1 MLIPEQAPAIMIV
14 DDTPAN
20 LQLLEVMLVEK
31 NYRVFSFPRADIALK
46 AAVKNPPDL
55 VLLDITMP
63 GMDGYQFCANLK
75 ADSRIRDTPV
85 IFISGLNEPID
96 KVKAFGLGGVD
107 YITKPFQIEEVQARL
122 ETHLN
127 LRRLQQKVEQHN
139 RSLEKQVQ
147 AYAQEII
154 ASQMATI
161 FALAKLAESRDVNT
175 GRHLERVQL
184 YCRLLAERLAETPA
198 HQQEVTPD
206 FIENIYLASPLH
218 DIGKVAIPDSILLK
232 HCTLTEPEF
241 EIMKT
246 HTLIGAKTLASALVK
261 YPQNNFLRT
270 GLSIARS
277 HHEHWDGSGYPD
289 GAKGGEIS
297 LYARVTAIAD
307 VYDALT
313 SNRCYRSAL
322 SHEEAY
328 GMIMSGSGT
337 QFDPALVAAFDD
349 ISEEFL
355 RISRN
360 LASVEDADIA
370 LVGLIAPA
378 SERG

>member
-1 MLIPEQAPAIMIV
+1 MLMPEQSPAIMIV

-31 NYRVFSFPRADIALK
+31 SYRVLSFPRADIALK
-46 AAVKNPPDL
+46 AALKNPPDL

-75 ADSRIRDTPV
+75 ADSRIRDIPV
-85 IFISGLNEPID
+85 IFISGLNEQID
-96 KVKAFGLGGVD
+96 KVKAFGVGGVD

-139 RSLEKQVQ
+139 RSLEKQLQ

-154 ASQMATI
+154 DSQMATI

-175 GRHLERVQL
+175 GKHLERVQL
-184 YCRLLAERLAETPA
+184 YCRLLAERLAETPE
-198 HQQEVTPD
+198 HRQKVTPD

-218 DIGKVAIPDSILLK
+218 DIGKVAIADSILLK
-232 HCTLTEPEF
+232 QDTLTAPEF
-241 EIMKT
+241 EIMKA
-246 HTLIGAKTLASALVK
+246 HTLIGVKTLASALVK
-261 YPQNNFLRT
+261 YPQNTFLRT
-270 GLSIARS
+270 GLTIARS

-289 GAKGGEIS
+289 GAKGVEIP
-297 LYARVTAIAD
+297 LYARVMAIAD

-328 GMIMSGSGT
+328 GMIMEGSGT

-355 RISRN
+355 RISRK
-360 LASVEDADIA
+360 LAFVEDTEI
-370 LVGLIAPA
+370 
-378 SERG
+378 